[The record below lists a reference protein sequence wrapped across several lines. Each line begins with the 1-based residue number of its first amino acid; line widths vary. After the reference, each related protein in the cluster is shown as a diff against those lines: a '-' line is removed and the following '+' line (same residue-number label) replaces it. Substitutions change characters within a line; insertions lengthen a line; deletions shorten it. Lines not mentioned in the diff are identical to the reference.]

1 VGHSFAFW
9 FWVVGDHPSALMS
22 HQSVTSVKAVRG
34 THQSVTSVK
43 AVRGTHQ
50 SVTSVKAVVARGA
63 VAACNG
69 AATRSGRPRQPTHHA
84 QWEAIAHDRASRRKQ
99 LAAQMGGRQNPTHTG
114 AAQTPYTSALARCG
128 RRSPLGPISPFQR
141 RRAATRRAEPVSA
154 GDLGAA
160 RDAGMRDGSVGSVPK
175 ADRLGCELRQPPFL
189 YPLDHVQ
196 AVGGRDGWPR
206 AGGGEGV
213 RR

>member
-1 VGHSFAFW
+1 MGPLRIFILVLGCRRSSISTHVSS
-9 FWVVGDHPSALMS
+9 VS
-22 HQSVTSVKAVRG
+22 HVSQSSRG
-34 THQSVTSVK
+34 TWSSRCMQRRRHTL
-43 AVRGTHQ
+43 RT
-50 SVTSVKAVVARGA
+50 TD
-63 VAACNG
+63 
-69 AATRSGRPRQPTHHA
+69 TPTHHA
-84 QWEAIAHDRASRRKQ
+84 QWEAIAHDRPSHPPQTPRRTD
-99 LAAQMGGRQNPTHTG
+99 GGRHNPTHTG

-196 AVGGRDGWPR
+196 AVGGRAGWPR

>member
-1 VGHSFAFW
+1 MGDLWRTRLCCSGSERRRICTPKWGHSAFSFW
-9 FWVVGDHPSALMS
+9 FWVVGDHPSALIS
-22 HQSVTSVKAVRG
+22 QSK
-34 THQSVTSVK
+34 QSWHVS
-43 AVRGTHQ
+43 R
-50 SVTSVKAVVARGA
+50 

-99 LAAQMGGRQNPTHTG
+99 LAAQMGGEAESHTHRSSTD
-114 AAQTPYTSALARCG
+114 TLHVSARSMWPAL
-128 RRSPLGPISPFQR
+128 SPLLSPFQR

-175 ADRLGCELRQPPFL
+175 ADRLGCELRQP
-189 YPLDHVQ
+189 
-196 AVGGRDGWPR
+196 VGGRDGWPR

>member
-1 VGHSFAFW
+1 MGHSAFAFW
-9 FWVVGDHPSALMS
+9 FWVVGDHPSRISS
-22 HQSVTSVKAVRG
+22 HVSS
-34 THQSVTSVK
+34 
-43 AVRGTHQ
+43 Q

-99 LAAQMGGRQNPTHTG
+99 LAAQMGGGRIPHTPEQHSHLTRERSLDVAG
-114 AAQTPYTSALARCG
+114 
-128 RRSPLGPISPFQR
+128 SPLGPISPFHR

-160 RDAGMRDGSVGSVPK
+160 RAAPGVRDGSVGSVPK
-175 ADRLGCELRQPPFL
+175 ADRLGCELRQP
-189 YPLDHVQ
+189 
-196 AVGGRDGWPR
+196 VGGRDGWPR

>member
-1 VGHSFAFW
+1 MRDAG
-9 FWVVGDHPSALMS
+9 SAR
-22 HQSVTSVKAVRG
+22 QSEATPHFHFGFGLSEIIS
-34 THQSVTSVK
+34 THVSSISQSK
-43 AVRGTHQ
+43 Q
-50 SVTSVKAVVARGA
+50 SWHVSR

-69 AATRSGRPRQPTHHA
+69 AATRSGRPTHRHTT
-84 QWEAIAHDRASRRKQ
+84 HNGRLSRTIGHRTHRKH
-99 LAAQMGGRQNPTHTG
+99 LAAQMGGGIIPHTPEQRRHLTRQRSLDVAG
-114 AAQTPYTSALARCG
+114 AL
-128 RRSPLGPISPFQR
+128 PLLSPFQR

-196 AVGGRDGWPR
+196 AVGGRAGWPR